1 MRASVL
7 GLGAMLCASIASGG
21 CKTEVDDPVGQ
32 AGSGVQ
38 QTGGAGGA
46 ITAGTSGAAAGGTGG
61 MTAPGIAGMTA
72 GGTGGMTAAGTGGM
86 TAGGTGGMIAA
97 GTGGMTAGGTGG
109 MTAGGTGGGGG
120 GGGDATAM
128 CIADAAA
135 MGRTGACTECGCM
148 KCLDKINDCQDDLCA
163 NVVACGQMN
172 GCKGRDCYC
181 GVGVDA
187 LMCAINGATGPCM
200 MEIATAAGVCTA
212 GMESLCASDLSAV
225 TNPTSAMYDA
235 TNPVSRANLVSVC
248 TRGQVA
254 DPGVPGIVAAV
265 PAIAGMCETECM

>member
-7 GLGAMLCASIASGG
+7 GLGVVLSAWLVVAG
-21 CKTEVDDPVGQ
+21 CKTEVDDPNGAGGTGVPLGGSTAGVGA
-32 AGSGVQ
+32 AGVSGAAAAGIGGMSA
-38 QTGGAGGA
+38 GGAGGM
-46 ITAGTSGAAAGGTGG
+46 TAAGTGG
-61 MTAPGIAGMTA
+61 ITAA
-72 GGTGGMTAAGTGGM
+72 GTGGMTAAGTGGM
-86 TAGGTGGMIAA
+86 TAA

-109 MTAGGTGGGGG
+109 MTAGGTGGGD
-120 GGGDATAM
+120 GDGSAM

-148 KCLDKINDCQDDLCA
+148 KCLEKINGCQDDLCA
-163 NVVACGQMN
+163 DVVACGQMN

-187 LMCAINGATGPCM
+187 IMCAINGATGPCM

-212 GMESLCASDLSAV
+212 GMEANCATDLSAV

-235 TNPVSRANLVSVC
+235 NNPVSRANAVSVC

-254 DPGVPGIVAAV
+254 DPGVPGLVDPV

>member
-7 GLGAMLCASIASGG
+7 GLGAVLSACLVVGG
-21 CKTEVDDPVGQ
+21 CKNEVDDPNGG
-32 AGSGVQ
+32 AGTGVPLGGS
-38 QTGGAGGA
+38 TAGGGAGGVS
-46 ITAGTSGAAAGGTGG
+46 GTAAAG
-61 MTAPGIAGMTA
+61 I
-72 GGTGGMTAAGTGGM
+72 GGMTAAGTGGM
-86 TAGGTGGMIAA
+86 TAGGTGGMTTG

-109 MTAGGTGGGGG
+109 MNAGGTGGMNAGGTGGGGG
-120 GGGDATAM
+120 GDPTAM

-135 MGRTGACTECGCM
+135 MNRTGACTECGCM
-148 KCLDKINDCQDDLCA
+148 KCLDKIDACQDELCA
-163 NVVACGQMN
+163 NVVACGQMH

-187 LMCAINGATGPCM
+187 IMCAVNGATGPCM
-200 MEIATAAGVCTA
+200 MEIATAAGVCMA
-212 GMESLCASDLSAV
+212 GMEANCATDLSAV

-235 TNPVSRANLVSVC
+235 TNPVSRANAVSVC

-254 DPGVPGIVAAV
+254 DPGVPIAGIPAS